1 MCKSIKTVLILSL
14 FLSFHSLAQEEI
26 NIVNGNVAEY
36 DKCGF
41 PMDDSDLGQYI
52 SPEYMG
58 YSYDSLLID
67 LELWGMSEYVKI
79 DSIGLSVQGRPL
91 WQLTI
96 SSDPN
101 NVAGKRTVHIH
112 ARTHPQETEGFYVTD
127 EMIKILISE
136 SEFAQTARAN
146 CVFYII
152 PMYNPDG
159 VELGLPRRN
168 ANNVDLEAN
177 WNTFPHQP
185 EVAALKARFTQLMA
199 SPNPIEVM
207 LNMHSSSLCVRYFV
221 YHHENGTSPNFALL
235 QQSFINGVR
244 SYFPNAIEPYNYFVS
259 WTSGTALQYPE
270 SWCWLNHGEN
280 IMALTYEDKYRPS
293 CSNTGKYDSTANAI
307 LRGVLDYMEINL
319 VPVELNS
326 FIANNSNSDVRL
338 TWSTATELNNHGFE
352 IERSTK
358 KSDWRIIAFKEGKGT
373 TTEPQQYY
381 YLDDISDLA
390 TSKFYYRL
398 KQIDFDGSYEYSDVV
413 EVEITPLHFSLGQN
427 YPNPFNPST
436 KISWQSPVGSWQTL
450 KIYDVLGNEV
460 ATLVDEYKPA
470 GVHNVEFGIDNLELS
485 SGIYFYRLQSGNF
498 TESKKMILLR

>member
-1 MCKSIKTVLILSL
+1 MHTIFKAFLILSIL
-14 FLSFHSLAQEEI
+14 ISFVSYAQEEI
-26 NIVNGNVAEY
+26 NIVDGRIVEY

-41 PMDDSDLGQYI
+41 SMDDSDLGQYI
-52 SPEYMG
+52 STEYMG

-67 LELWGMSEYVKI
+67 LELWRMSEYVKI

-112 ARTHPQETEGFYVTD
+112 ARTHPQETEGFYVTE
-127 EMIKILISE
+127 EMIKILLSE

-146 CVFYII
+146 CVFYVI

-168 ANNVDLEAN
+168 ANNIDLEAN

-207 LNMHSSSLCVRYFV
+207 LNMHSSSLCTRYFV
-221 YHHENGTSPNFALL
+221 YHHENGTSPKFALL
-235 QQSFINGVR
+235 QQQFINGVR

-307 LRGVLDYMEINL
+307 LRGVLDYMDITTD
-319 VPVELNS
+319 VEQVADLS
-326 FIANNSNSDVRL
+326 PIEF
-338 TWSTATELNNHGFE
+338 ELE
-352 IERSTK
+352 
-358 KSDWRIIAFKEGKGT
+358 
-373 TTEPQQYY
+373 
-381 YLDDISDLA
+381 
-390 TSKFYYRL
+390 
-398 KQIDFDGSYEYSDVV
+398 
-413 EVEITPLHFSLGQN
+413 QN

-436 KISWQSPVGSWQTL
+436 TIKYTIPNVTLSGVEGSRVQL
-450 KIYDVLGNEV
+450 KIYDILGNEV

-470 GVHNVEFGIDNLELS
+470 GIYNVQFTMHNLPAGRQGLT
-485 SGIYFYRLQSGNF
+485 SGIYFYKLQAGDFNK
-498 TESKKMILLR
+498 SKKMILLK

>member
-1 MCKSIKTVLILSL
+1 MHTLIKSILILSL
-14 FLSFHSLAQEEI
+14 LLSSFSYAQGEV
-26 NIVNGNVAEY
+26 NILNGKVVEY

-41 PMDDSDLGQYI
+41 PTDDSDLEQFI

-58 YSYDSLLID
+58 YSYDSLLAD
-67 LELWGMSEYVKI
+67 LEIWRLSEYVKI

-91 WQLTI
+91 WQLTV

-101 NVAGKRTVHIH
+101 NISGKRTVHIH

-127 EMIKILISE
+127 EMIKILLSE

-146 CVFYII
+146 CVFYVI

-199 SPNPIEVM
+199 SPNPMEVM
-207 LNMHSSSLCVRYFV
+207 LNMHSSSLCARYFV
-221 YHHENGTSPNFALL
+221 YHHENGTSPNYAVL
-235 QQSFINGVR
+235 QQNFINGVR
-244 SYFPNAIEPYNYFVS
+244 SFYPNAIEPYNYFVS

-280 IMALTYEDKYRPS
+280 IMAITYEDKYKPS
-293 CSNTGKYDSTANAI
+293 CSTSGNYDSTANAI
-307 LRGVLDYMEINL
+307 LRGVLDYMNI
-319 VPVELNS
+319 
-326 FIANNSNSDVRL
+326 
-338 TWSTATELNNHGFE
+338 ATE
-352 IERSTK
+352 IEQ
-358 KSDWRIIAFKEGKGT
+358 IGNLAP
-373 TTEPQQYY
+373 TE
-381 YLDDISDLA
+381 
-390 TSKFYYRL
+390 FRL
-398 KQIDFDGSYEYSDVV
+398 E
-413 EVEITPLHFSLGQN
+413 QN

-436 KISWQSPVGSWQTL
+436 KISWESPVSGWQTL
-450 KIYDVLGNEV
+450 KVYNILGNEV

-470 GVHNVEFGIDNLELS
+470 GTHNVEFRIENLELS
-485 SGIYFYRLQSGNF
+485 SGIYFYKLQTGDF
-498 TESKKMILLR
+498 VGSKKMILLK

>member
-1 MCKSIKTVLILSL
+1 MRTVIKSMLIFLL
-14 FLSFHSLAQEEI
+14 LLSFVSYAQEEL
-26 NIVNGNVAEY
+26 NIVNGASVEY

-41 PMDDSDLGQYI
+41 PMDDSDLGQFI
-52 SPEYMG
+52 SPEYMD

-67 LELWGMSEYVKI
+67 LELWRMSEYVKI

-127 EMIKILISE
+127 EMVKILLSE
-136 SEFAQTARAN
+136 TEFAQTARAN
-146 CVFYII
+146 CVFYVI

-159 VELGLPRRN
+159 VVLGLPRRN
-168 ANNVDLEAN
+168 ANNIDLEAN

-185 EVAALKARFTQLMA
+185 EVAALKARFTLLMA

-207 LNMHSSSLCVRYFV
+207 LNMHSSSLCTRYFV

-235 QQSFINGVR
+235 QQQFINGVR

-280 IMALTYEDKYRPS
+280 IMAITYEDKYRLS

-307 LRGVLDYMEINL
+307 LRGVLDYMNITTDAEQ
-319 VPVELNS
+319 V
-326 FIANNSNSDVRL
+326 ADL
-338 TWSTATELNNHGFE
+338 TPTE
-352 IERSTK
+352 
-358 KSDWRIIAFKEGKGT
+358 FKLE
-373 TTEPQQYY
+373 
-381 YLDDISDLA
+381 
-390 TSKFYYRL
+390 
-398 KQIDFDGSYEYSDVV
+398 
-413 EVEITPLHFSLGQN
+413 QN

-436 KISWQSPVGSWQTL
+436 TISFTIPNVTLSGVEGSRVQL
-450 KIYDVLGNEV
+450 KVYDILGNEIT
-460 ATLVDEYKPA
+460 TLVNDYRDTGIYNVQFTTHNLPA
-470 GVHNVEFGIDNLELS
+470 GRQGLA
-485 SGIYFYRLQSGNF
+485 SGIYFYTLQTGDF
-498 TESKKMILLR
+498 VESKKMILLR

>member
-1 MCKSIKTVLILSL
+1 MHTLLKTFLILSIL
-14 FLSFHSLAQEEI
+14 ISFVSYAQEEI
-26 NIVNGNVAEY
+26 NIVTGNVAEY

-67 LELWGMSEYVKI
+67 LELWRMSEYVKI
-79 DSIGLSVQGRPL
+79 DSIGLSVQGRAL

-112 ARTHPQETEGFYVTD
+112 ARTHPQETEGFYVTE

-146 CVFYII
+146 CVFYVI

-168 ANNVDLEAN
+168 ANNIDLEAN

-199 SPNPIEVM
+199 SANPIEVM
-207 LNMHSSSLCVRYFV
+207 LNMHSSSLCARYFV
-221 YHHENGTSPNFALL
+221 YHHENGTSPNYAVL

-244 SYFPNAIEPYNYFVS
+244 SFYPNAIEPYNYFVS

-280 IMALTYEDKYRPS
+280 ILAITYEDKYKPS
-293 CSNTGKYDSTANAI
+293 CPTSGNYDSTANAI
-307 LRGVLDYMEINL
+307 LRGVLDYMNITTD
-319 VPVELNS
+319 VEQV
-326 FIANNSNSDVRL
+326 ADVFL
-338 TWSTATELNNHGFE
+338 KEFELE
-352 IERSTK
+352 
-358 KSDWRIIAFKEGKGT
+358 
-373 TTEPQQYY
+373 
-381 YLDDISDLA
+381 
-390 TSKFYYRL
+390 
-398 KQIDFDGSYEYSDVV
+398 
-413 EVEITPLHFSLGQN
+413 QN

-436 KISWQSPVGSWQTL
+436 SIQYAISSRQFVTI
-450 KIYDVLGNEV
+450 KVYDILGNDIT
-460 ATLVDEYKPA
+460 TLVNDYRDA
-470 GVHNVEFGIDNLELS
+470 GIYNVQFTMHNLA
-485 SGIYFYRLQSGNF
+485 SGIYFYTLQAGAF
-498 TESKKMILLR
+498 VESKKMIYLK

>member
-26 NIVNGNVAEY
+26 NIVNGNVVEY

-67 LELWGMSEYVKI
+67 LELWRLSEYVKI

-127 EMIKILISE
+127 EMIKLLLSE

-146 CVFYII
+146 CVFYVI

-168 ANNVDLEAN
+168 ANNIDLEAN

-207 LNMHSSSLCVRYFV
+207 LNMHSSSLCARYFV
-221 YHHENGTSPNFALL
+221 YHHENGTSQNYAVL

-244 SYFPNAIEPYNYFVS
+244 SFYPNAIEPYNYFVS

-280 IMALTYEDKYRPS
+280 ILAITYEDKYKPS
-293 CSNTGKYDSTANAI
+293 CPTSGNYDSTANAI
-307 LRGVLDYMEINL
+307 LRGVLDYMDITTD
-319 VPVELNS
+319 VEQVADLS
-326 FIANNSNSDVRL
+326 PIEF
-338 TWSTATELNNHGFE
+338 ELE
-352 IERSTK
+352 
-358 KSDWRIIAFKEGKGT
+358 
-373 TTEPQQYY
+373 
-381 YLDDISDLA
+381 
-390 TSKFYYRL
+390 
-398 KQIDFDGSYEYSDVV
+398 
-413 EVEITPLHFSLGQN
+413 QN

-436 KISWQSPVGSWQTL
+436 SIQYAITSTQFVTIKV
-450 KIYDVLGNEV
+450 YDILGKEV

-470 GVHNVEFGIDNLELS
+470 GSYKVDFNNVETLHATSLP
-485 SGIYFYRLQSGNF
+485 SGVYFYALQAGNF
-498 TESKKMILLR
+498 VESKKMILLK

>member
-14 FLSFHSLAQEEI
+14 ILSFHSLAQEEI

-41 PMDDSDLGQYI
+41 PIDDSDLGQYI

-67 LELWGMSEYVKI
+67 LELWRMSEYVKI

-127 EMIKILISE
+127 EMVKILLSE

-146 CVFYII
+146 CVFYVI

-168 ANNVDLEAN
+168 ANNIDLEAN
-177 WNTFPHQP
+177 WSTFPHQP

-199 SPNPIEVM
+199 SQNPIEVM
-207 LNMHSSSLCVRYFV
+207 LNMHSSSLCARYFV
-221 YHHENGTSPNFALL
+221 YHHENGTSPNYAVL

-244 SYFPNAIEPYNYFVS
+244 SFYPNAIEPYNYFVS

-280 IMALTYEDKYRPS
+280 IMAITYEDKYKPS
-293 CSNTGKYDSTANAI
+293 CPTSGNYDSTANAI
-307 LRGVLDYMEINL
+307 LRGVLDYMNITTD
-319 VPVELNS
+319 VEQVVDLS
-326 FIANNSNSDVRL
+326 PIEF
-338 TWSTATELNNHGFE
+338 ELE
-352 IERSTK
+352 
-358 KSDWRIIAFKEGKGT
+358 
-373 TTEPQQYY
+373 
-381 YLDDISDLA
+381 
-390 TSKFYYRL
+390 
-398 KQIDFDGSYEYSDVV
+398 
-413 EVEITPLHFSLGQN
+413 QN

-436 KISWQSPVGSWQTL
+436 KISWQSAVSSWQTL
-450 KIYDVLGNEV
+450 KVYDILGNEV
-460 ATLVDEYKPA
+460 ATLVDEYKSA
-470 GVHNVEFGIDNLELS
+470 RMHNVEFRIDNLELS

-498 TESKKMILLR
+498 IESKKMILLR